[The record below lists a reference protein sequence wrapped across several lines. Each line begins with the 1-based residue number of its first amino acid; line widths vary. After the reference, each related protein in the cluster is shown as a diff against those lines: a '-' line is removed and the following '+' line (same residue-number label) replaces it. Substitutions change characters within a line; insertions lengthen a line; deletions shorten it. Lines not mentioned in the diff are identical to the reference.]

1 MPRIVGG
8 KSMLFLRILIVA
20 FIVTG
25 IMDLLAKKSRKKT
38 GALKKFVVRAPLD
51 FAGLG
56 TIVMIIV
63 IGALVFAQVEN
74 QDIPLPIM
82 VIFILVVIIP
92 GFLLM
97 VAPIKGVW
105 DIIVVKAFIFKRH
118 WKFSDISYGKVTR
131 GGMKIYVEG
140 GKKKA
145 FFVDGMCEHF
155 SNFMKRMEKEG
166 KNIIYPEGM

>member
-1 MPRIVGG
+1 
-8 KSMLFLRILIVA
+8 MLFLRILIVA

-56 TIVMIIV
+56 TIVMIIA
-63 IGALVFAQVEN
+63 IGALVFAEVEN
-74 QDIPLPIM
+74 QHIPLPIM
-82 VIFILVVIIP
+82 VIFIVVVIVP

-97 VAPIKGVW
+97 IAPIKGVW
-105 DIIVVKAFIFKRH
+105 DIIVDGDDITVVKAFVFKRH
-118 WKFSDISYGKVTR
+118 WKFSDIICGRVTR

-140 GKKKA
+140 RKRKA
-145 FFVDGMCEHF
+145 FFVDGMCEGY
-155 SNFMKRMEKEG
+155 SNFLKRMEKEE
-166 KNIIYPEGM
+166 KEMDCPKED